1 MRPISTRALLLCAL
15 FFSACSDSSG
25 PPAGVVGPLAL
36 LSIKAGSDQ
45 QRALA
50 GTALS
55 TPIVIVPKD
64 AAGRTVPNQTAIF
77 TVTAGGGF
85 LSSNSGTTNADGTIT
100 APTWTLGK
108 SDVPQELKVDIA
120 DKTTLVKASVQT
132 AYVLSVRFF
141 GAPVSPSNQT
151 LFTAA
156 GARVRGFIVG
166 GLPAVNA
173 SGADVTPCT
182 GTSIP
187 PLSEIIQGLLIYA
200 SVDSI
205 DGPRKTLAEAG
216 PCYIRSETDYRT
228 VIGVMKFDS
237 ADIQS
242 LVTSGH
248 LQAVIT
254 HEMMH
259 VVGLGLFWEEKGLLV
274 GSGAPGAAYSGQAG
288 IAGCRAVGGT
298 VTCATSV
305 PVEDCVGLSPTMTC
319 GAGQLESHWK
329 ETTFGNE
336 LMTAYLNSGSNPLSA
351 MSIRSFEDLDYV
363 VNTAAADGYTIAI
376 GSFSAATSMASSPTP
391 SRNWERPLPIAPRI
405 PPAVLNRT
413 GPGR

>member
-1 MRPISTRALLLCAL
+1 MRPISIRALLVCA
-15 FFSACSDSSG
+15 FFVSACSDSSG
-25 PPAGVVGPLAL
+25 PPGGVGPLAL
-36 LSIKAGSDQ
+36 LSIQAGSDQ

-55 TPIVIVPKD
+55 TPIVIVPQD
-64 AAGRTVPNQTAIF
+64 AAGRTVPNQTATF

-108 SDVPQELKVDIA
+108 SDVPQEMRVDI
-120 DKTTLVKASVQT
+120 DGKTTTVKASVQT

-151 LFTAA
+151 LFTSAS
-156 GARVRGFIVG
+156 ARVRGFIVG
-166 GLPAVNA
+166 GLPPVNA
-173 SGADVTPCT
+173 TGADVTPCT

-187 PLSEIIQGLLIYA
+187 PLNETIQGLLIYA

-205 DGPRKTLAEAG
+205 DGPRKTLAQAG

-237 ADIQS
+237 ADIES
-242 LVTSGH
+242 LAGSGN
-248 LQAVIT
+248 LQEVIT

-259 VVGLGLFWEEKGLLV
+259 VVGLGSFWDEKGLLV
-274 GSGAPGAAYSGQAG
+274 GSGAPGAAYTGQG
-288 IAGCRAVGGT
+288 GVAGCRAVGGT

-305 PVEDCVGLSPTMTC
+305 PVEDCVGLSPTTTC
-319 GAGQLESHWK
+319 GQGQLEVHWK
-329 ETTFGNE
+329 ETTFRNE

-351 MSIRSFEDLDYV
+351 MSIRSFEDLDYS

-376 GSFSAATSMASSPTP
+376 GSFSAATAMASSPTR
-391 SRNWERPLPIAPRI
+391 SRDWERPLPVAPRVV
-405 PPAVLNRT
+405 PTALNR
-413 GPGR
+413 GGGGR